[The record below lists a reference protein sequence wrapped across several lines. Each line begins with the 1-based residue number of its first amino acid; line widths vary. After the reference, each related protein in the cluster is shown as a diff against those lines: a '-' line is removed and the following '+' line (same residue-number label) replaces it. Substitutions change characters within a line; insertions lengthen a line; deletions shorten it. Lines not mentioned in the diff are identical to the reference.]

1 MLRFKDRADAGKKLV
16 QKLLHYKSDPQ
27 VVVVGLPRGGV
38 VVAYEVARQLQVPL
52 DIIVPR
58 KIGTPANPELALG
71 AITQEGEP
79 VWNEALIK
87 SFHIHPEDLTDIIE
101 QEKREAARRLSLYR
115 KSRPPLEVKNK
126 IVILIDDGIAT
137 GATMRAAIA
146 SLRAHGAKKII
157 VAIPVAPLEI
167 LEQIEKDADEVICL
181 SVPRMFFGV
190 GQFYDSFAQTT
201 DEEVIELMQRK

>member
-1 MLRFKDRADAGKKLV
+1 MLRFKDRVDAGKQLA
-16 QKLLHYKSDPQ
+16 QKLLHYKSNPN
-27 VVVVGLPRGGV
+27 VLVVGLPRGGV
-38 VVAYEVARQLQVPL
+38 VVAYEVARQLDAPL

-58 KIGTPANPELALG
+58 KIGMPANPELALG

-79 VWNEALIK
+79 VWNEAVIK

-115 KSRPPLEVKNK
+115 KSRPPLDAKDK

-157 VAIPVAPLEI
+157 IAVPVAPLDMIERI
-167 LEQIEKDADEVICL
+167 EQDADEVICL

-190 GQFYDSFAQTT
+190 GQFYDSFLQTS
-201 DEEVIELMQRK
+201 DEEVIALLK

>member
-1 MLRFKDRADAGKKLV
+1 MLRFKDRVDAGKKLA
-16 QKLLHYKSDPQ
+16 QKLLSYQSDPT
-27 VVVVGLPRGGV
+27 VMVVGLPRGGV
-38 VVAYEVARQLQVPL
+38 VVAYEVAHLLQVPL

-58 KIGTPANPELALG
+58 KIGMPANPELALG

-87 SFHIHPEDLTDIIE
+87 SFHIHKEDLKDILE

-115 KSRPPLEVKNK
+115 KSHLAQDFKNK
-126 IVILIDDGIAT
+126 TVILIDDGIAT

-146 SLRAHGAKKII
+146 GIRAQGAKKII
-157 VAIPVAPLEI
+157 VAVPVAPLEI
-167 LEQIEKDADEVICL
+167 LEEIEKEADEIICL
-181 SVPRMFFGV
+181 AVPRMFYGV

-201 DEEVIELMQRK
+201 DEEVIALMQNK